1 MDLVLD
7 FPSTWHGT
15 EEAFNKH
22 LLSKVTNT
30 GHYSVAMESLSN

>member
-7 FPSTWHGT
+7 FPSTWHGS
-15 EEAFNKH
+15 EKVFNKH
-22 LLSKVTNT
+22 FLRKVTNT